1 MPPNTPP
8 NNRNK
13 APGLLQTYGRYDSS
27 AVQKQLWLGRLPP
40 KLAALWDEA
49 PEGTLLGHLT
59 FTKGAPMPKK
69 QKPNNNLANSDVN
82 KGGTN
87 GKPPAAHVPPPPK
100 SKPIQQKLAI
110 QVNQD
115 LVTEEQSDL
124 PLDYTLTNLT
134 TKIPH
139 FVPFSREQNGK
150 IQLHGTVSRSCN
162 LQMERTQRYR
172 DMCKSR
178 LLNAVA
184 GEEKR
189 FVKPVQS
196 AELVRS
202 NNVGAIGSGFGNSI
216 AVFGKQMME
225 AKNEREIYGTA
236 GQKRKFDDTQPIRS
250 ILFKLFSQKSH
261 WSVKEMIAASGRS
274 DKEIRADLKQI
285 AESKRTGEFKGLW
298 ELKSEFAGGLDA
310 NNGSSN

>member
-8 NNRNK
+8 NNSQRNK
-13 APGLLQTYGRYDSS
+13 APGLAQTYGKYESS
-27 AVQKQLWLGRLPP
+27 ETQKQLWLARLPP

-69 QKPNNNLANSDVN
+69 QKANNNNSVGVN
-82 KGGTN
+82 KGMADA
-87 GKPPAAHVPPPPK
+87 KPPAVRAPPSK
-100 SKPIQQKLAI
+100 TKPIQQKLAI

-124 PLDYTLTNLT
+124 PLDYTLTNIT

-139 FVPFSREQNGK
+139 FIPFSREQNGK

-172 DMCKSR
+172 EMCKSR

-184 GEEKR
+184 GEKR
-189 FVKPVQS
+189 FVKPVQN

-202 NNVGAIGSGFGNSI
+202 NNVGSIGSGFGNSI
-216 AVFGKQMME
+216 ASFGKKMME
-225 AKNEREIYGTA
+225 AKNERDIYGVA

-250 ILFKLFSQKSH
+250 ILFELFSQQNY

-274 DKEIRADLKQI
+274 EKEIRADLKQI

-298 ELKSEFAGGLDA
+298 ELKSEFAGGLQT
-310 NNGSSN
+310 NNGSSS